1 MYVCLCKAVTD
12 GQIRQLVAD
21 GAREWRQIREQTGF
35 GTQCGKCACFGK
47 EVTSQAVLQE
57 LALQSADLARAV

>member
-21 GAREWRQIREQTGF
+21 GAREWRQIREQTGC